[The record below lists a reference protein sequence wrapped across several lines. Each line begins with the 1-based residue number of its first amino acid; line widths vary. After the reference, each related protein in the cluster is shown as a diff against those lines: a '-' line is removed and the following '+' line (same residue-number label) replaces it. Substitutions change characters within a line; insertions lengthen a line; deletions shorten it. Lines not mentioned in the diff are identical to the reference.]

1 MSWQT
6 LKEHIHSVKPDE
18 FEELVAILLHSF
30 LKQHFVVA
38 RRGDQPSG
46 DARNLVGNVSIQAKR
61 YTGKKPPNAKSV
73 EGDIRQAIRTLPH
86 LQLYVLAL
94 SQDTAQLHDT
104 LDAVAEETGLDIV
117 GLELTDEISDI
128 GALCVAF
135 WEDICHFFDHSNTD
149 EEFLTWIG
157 EIKNDSE
164 TEKKL
169 EELKSKL
176 DSGIQSQYHVKKD
189 VEKYL
194 LDRFS
199 RDEGFNPINLSQAIE
214 RDSFESEISSWWT
227 TQDAPVCF
235 LEGEEGTGKTWLAAK
250 WMNSIHESENI
261 VTFWLDSKDWNGCKS
276 IFDLLKN
283 CLSAI
288 YGSNKQEKIL
298 KLQNKIAKIWR
309 KTLIVLDG
317 VNERDA
323 IEASQAIL
331 SEYFQPESEW
341 KDRIRFLFTTRTLNA
356 YPLFESNLW
365 KQCHKISVTPYSD
378 PELQEALSRKDMQ
391 LDDLPDSLKEI
402 AKIPRYFQR
411 CIELKDEF
419 GSFDVVT
426 KEMILLV
433 DLHYKIE
440 HSDSQIREKLG
451 WSRVED
457 VKDFLSYLAQQ
468 IEWDKIEDAPKV
480 SAELLKECFSD
491 YTKTR
496 VDLEEQ
502 RIARKAGQFHA
513 ELSADHVLLC
523 WAFYLSTFFD
533 CMEFT
538 EVTDFAKGF
547 QNALEPI
554 PSEDLRTEALFVALQ
569 ISIISPEPNVSLDQ
583 LSQKRAALMLAW
595 INSHNAQITKERI
608 SFWVEKDTDAYA
620 QFVEAKFRDQIS
632 PNEEDAFIEPLAK
645 IWRNKKGQLNHLR
658 IASYQMASSYI
669 HR

>member
-1 MSWQT
+1 M
-6 LKEHIHSVKPDE
+6 
-18 FEELVAILLHSF
+18 
-30 LKQHFVVA
+30 
-38 RRGDQPSG
+38 
-46 DARNLVGNVSIQAKR
+46 VSR
-61 YTGKKPPNAKSV
+61 
-73 EGDIRQAIRTLPH
+73 DI
-86 LQLYVLAL
+86 
-94 SQDTAQLHDT
+94 SAQL
-104 LDAVAEETGLDIV
+104 LDKLEIIEKNTGLDIV
-117 GLELTDEISDI
+117 SLVLSDELSDI
-128 GALCVAF
+128 GALCVNF
-135 WEDICHFFDHSNTD
+135 WEEICHFFDSSNTD

-199 RDEGFNPINLSQAIE
+199 RDEGFNHINLSQAIDRQEIESKIADWWE
-214 RDSFESEISSWWT
+214 RDDVPICYL
-227 TQDAPVCF
+227 Q
-235 LEGEEGTGKTWLAAK
+235 GEEGTGKTWLAAK

-261 VTFWLDSKDWNGCKS
+261 VTFWLDSKDWNGCMS
-276 IFDLLKN
+276 ISDLLKN
-283 CLSAI
+283 CLSSI
-288 YGSNKQEKIL
+288 YESHKQEKIS

-323 IEASQAIL
+323 IEASQVIL

-341 KDRIRFLFTTRTLNA
+341 QDKIRFLFTTRPLDD
-356 YPLFESNLW
+356 YPHFKRYLW
-365 KQCHKISVTPYSD
+365 NKCHKIPVLPFNE
-378 PELQEALSRKDMQ
+378 PELQEALSREGMQ
-391 LDDLPDSLKEI
+391 PHDLPDSLKEI
-402 AKIPRYFQR
+402 ARIPRYFQR
-411 CIELKDEF
+411 CIELKDEL

-426 KEMILLV
+426 KEMILLA

-451 WSRVED
+451 WTRVED
-457 VKDFLSYLAQQ
+457 VKDFLLHLAQQ
-468 IEWDKIEDAPKV
+468 IEWNKIEDAPIV
-480 SAELLKECFSD
+480 SAKLLKECFSD

-496 VDLEEQ
+496 IDLEEQ
-502 RIARKAGQFHA
+502 RIARKARQFHA

-523 WAFYLSTFFD
+523 WAFYLSTLCE

-569 ISIISPEPNVSLDQ
+569 ITAISPDPDISHDH

-608 SFWVEKDTDAYA
+608 SF
-620 QFVEAKFRDQIS
+620 
-632 PNEEDAFIEPLAK
+632 
-645 IWRNKKGQLNHLR
+645 RNK
-658 IASYQMASSYI
+658 
-669 HR
+669 